1 MIEIEKNGTKYT
13 VSKNT
18 FEIYFKSLGYKP
30 VKAEKVQ
37 PKVENKKEE
46 KEKEKEKEKR
56 VGDK

>member
-1 MIEIEKNGTKYT
+1 MIEIKKNGTKYT

-30 VKAEKVQ
+30 TKAEKIQ
-37 PKVENKKEE
+37 PKAESKKEE
-46 KEKEKEKEKR
+46 KEKK

>member
-18 FEIYFKSLGYKP
+18 FEIYFKSLDYKP

-46 KEKEKEKEKR
+46 KEKEKEKR

>member
-30 VKAEKVQ
+30 TKAEKIQ
-37 PKVENKKEE
+37 PKAENKKEENKKEE
-46 KEKEKEKEKR
+46 KEKR